1 VRTEEGRVVATWSAD
16 DRYTDLVRRRGGELL
31 RIAAMLVGDRHDAED
46 ALQEAYIA
54 VSRSWPTRLLGASEA
69 AAFAY
74 LRTAVIRKAID
85 GFRRVGPTAE
95 LLDRAADD
103 PGLLQL
109 EEDRAFFARLQHL
122 PPQQR
127 AVLVLRYY
135 LDFDDRRIAGVLGVS
150 RATVRS
156 NAMRGLDKLRAALST
171 SAEER

>member
-1 VRTEEGRVVATWSAD
+1 VADATARCIGGGGVRLPAHRCDPE
-16 DRYTDLVRRRGGELL
+16 
-31 RIAAMLVGDRHDAED
+31 GDRR
-46 ALQEAYIA
+46 LPP
-54 VSRSWPTRLLGASEA
+54 SR
-69 AAFAY
+69 
-74 LRTAVIRKAID
+74 
-85 GFRRVGPTAE
+85 
-95 LLDRAADD
+95 ADD